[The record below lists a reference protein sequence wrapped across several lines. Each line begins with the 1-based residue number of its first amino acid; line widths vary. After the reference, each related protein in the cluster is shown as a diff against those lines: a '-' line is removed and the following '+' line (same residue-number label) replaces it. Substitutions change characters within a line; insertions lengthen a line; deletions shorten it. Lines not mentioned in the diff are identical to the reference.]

1 MGLEDKK
8 NVLRMI
14 PYGLYVLMTENNE
27 GKVAAATVNWVT
39 QTSFDPPLLAVAIKK
54 DSLTYTLVREKGLF
68 SLNMLGKKQ
77 QAQAFTFFK
86 ALERDGNR
94 IGGEAF
100 ENHEQGVPLLS
111 ACPAFVVL
119 RTVEVVEQG
128 DHHIFVAE
136 VIDAGLRA
144 EFDGRAD
151 AYILRMEDLGEKVF
165 YGG

>member
-1 MGLEDKK
+1 MDPEVKK

-14 PYGLYVLMTENNE
+14 PYGLYVLMTENSE
-27 GKVAAATVNWVT
+27 GKVVASTVNWVT

-54 DSLTYTLVREKGLF
+54 ESHTYALVREKGLF

-86 ALERDGNR
+86 ALEREGNQ
-94 IGGEAF
+94 IGGETF
-100 ENHEQGVPLLS
+100 ESHEQGVPLLS

-119 RTVEVVEQG
+119 RTVEVVERG

-136 VIDAGLRA
+136 VIDAGRRTAL
-144 EFDGRAD
+144 EGRAD
-151 AYILRMEDLGEKVF
+151 AHILRMEDLGEKVF